1 MRITTLLA
9 VFAAGV
15 PLTPA
20 LSPQAGRGSLLA
32 CAHVISPLPAQAGR
46 GSLLARSHV
55 ISLLSPQA
63 GRGSLP
69 ASPHVISPLAPR
81 SGERDRV
88 RGEQQPPPQ
97 PKPSTP
103 ATAPAAPGTSTPS
116 TPATPPT
123 AGAGASTAAPQT
135 LGAAIDR
142 LGTLDYGVRTQA
154 SRIVRRAAA
163 AQAVPALVQAV
174 SKHKDGYV
182 RFRAL
187 VLLAGFGD
195 PQVRTVMLPAIDD
208 PNDRLR
214 EVAYSY
220 FERNPDPTIAPKLIA
235 KLDTEQSE
243 FVRPALIHALAALGT
258 DPKVQQVLLH
268 EVTRGQD
275 FFRSEVIDALG
286 DHKATYA
293 VAALTAIARQDGPLQ
308 DDAVIA
314 LGQIGDKRMVDT
326 FAPLQR
332 SAPRERQPALA
343 AAICL
348 LGVNCDSHER
358 FLYSTI
364 KFAIANPGFQDLTR
378 AAARGLSHLA
388 AANHPND
395 WDALIQLGGGSVDP
409 VRAPLALGFASAAV
423 EAPEQA
429 LAAVQRASDQKAALM
444 LLRDG
449 FDMLEE
455 DYAEEQFYVAVRKA
469 YWKLPEG
476 DPARKAAEALITTLE
491 F

>member
-1 MRITTLLA
+1 VAATTL
-9 VFAAGV
+9 
-15 PLTPA
+15 
-20 LSPQAGRGSLLA
+20 
-32 CAHVISPLPAQAGR
+32 
-46 GSLLARSHV
+46 
-55 ISLLSPQA
+55 
-63 GRGSLP
+63 
-69 ASPHVISPLAPR
+69 
-81 SGERDRV
+81 
-88 RGEQQPPPQ
+88 
-97 PKPSTP
+97 
-103 ATAPAAPGTSTPS
+103 
-116 TPATPPT
+116 
-123 AGAGASTAAPQT
+123 AGA
-135 LGAAIDR
+135 IDQ
-142 LGTLDYGVRTQA
+142 LGTIDFGIRTKA
-154 SRIVRRAAA
+154 SRLVRRAPA

-174 SKHKDGYV
+174 TKHKDSYV

-195 PQVRTVMLPAIDD
+195 PQVRAVMLSAIDD

-214 EVAYSY
+214 EVGYAY
-220 FERNPDPTIAPKLIA
+220 FERNPDPSLAAKLIG

-243 FVRPALIHALAALGT
+243 FVRPSLIHALAALGS
-258 DPKVQQVLLH
+258 DAKVQQTLLR

-293 VAALTAIARQDGPLQ
+293 SAALLGIARQDGPLQ

-314 LGQIGDKRMVDT
+314 LGKLGDKKLVDT

-348 LGVNCDSHER
+348 LGVNCESHER
-358 FLYSTI
+358 FLESTI

-388 AANHPND
+388 AAGRPND
-395 WDALIQLGGGSVDP
+395 WDTLIALGASSVDP
-409 VRAPLALGFASAAV
+409 VRAPMALGLAGAAV
-423 EAPEQA
+423 EAPDQA
-429 LAAVQRASDQKAALM
+429 LAAIQRSADQKASLL

-455 DYAEEQFYVAVRKA
+455 DYAEEQFYVAVRKI
-469 YWKLPEG
+469 YWKAAEGSPE
-476 DPARKAAEALITTLE
+476 RKAAEALITTLE